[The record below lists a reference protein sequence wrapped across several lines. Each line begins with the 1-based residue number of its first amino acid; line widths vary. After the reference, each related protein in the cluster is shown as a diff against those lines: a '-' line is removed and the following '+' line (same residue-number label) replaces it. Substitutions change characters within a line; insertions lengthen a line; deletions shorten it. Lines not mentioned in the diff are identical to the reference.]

1 MPDLLQLLAT
11 NLQTVQEPDL
21 VFRCMHDSMKSAGVR
36 QRDRKQGALTERAK
50 AARSPKPV
58 LSERRSL
65 AAKKSSEIRS
75 SEALVL
81 RGQTVFPAEII
92 LLKQLYTGV
101 GSWSYEEF
109 LQRVR
114 AHPSLQR
121 LVPLLPMA
129 LSRKLGFEEL
139 LVKLFREVNRREMGV
154 MLRWVAGE
162 DQLDSEAEQKATAVP
177 AHSKALFTS
186 AADVQ
191 ALFSLYDSNKDGSLS
206 LPELQS
212 ALGHLLSHQDITA
225 LFSSYDANHDQR
237 ISLTEFMC
245 MMSPE

>member
-1 MPDLLQLLAT
+1 
-11 NLQTVQEPDL
+11 
-21 VFRCMHDSMKSAGVR
+21 MKSAGVR

-58 LSERRSL
+58 LSERRSI

-81 RGQTVFPAEII
+81 RGQTVFPSEII
-92 LLKQLYTGV
+92 LLKQLYTSV

-139 LVKLFREVNRREMGV
+139 LVKLFREVNRREMEV

-177 AHSKALFTS
+177 AQSKALFTS